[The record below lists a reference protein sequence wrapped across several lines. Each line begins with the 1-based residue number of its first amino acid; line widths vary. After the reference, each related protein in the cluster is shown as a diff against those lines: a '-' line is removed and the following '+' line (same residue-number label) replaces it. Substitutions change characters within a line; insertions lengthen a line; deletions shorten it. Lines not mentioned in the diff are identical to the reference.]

1 VISIAFSSGK
11 IALIQLCPFEQ
22 LVATMIPECRK
33 SVLGRTA
40 KIHSRLNLQTFLPNF
55 AVIEEGA
62 LTTTVVG

>member
-1 VISIAFSSGK
+1 
-11 IALIQLCPFEQ
+11 
-22 LVATMIPECRK
+22 MIPECRK
-33 SVLGRTA
+33 SVLGSTA